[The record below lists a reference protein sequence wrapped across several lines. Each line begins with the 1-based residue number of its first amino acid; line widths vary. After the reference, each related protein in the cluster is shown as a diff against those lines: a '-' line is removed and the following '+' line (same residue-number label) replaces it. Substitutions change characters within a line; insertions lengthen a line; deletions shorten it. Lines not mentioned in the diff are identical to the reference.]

1 MDCGPEFSPRSNN
14 WQSLCE
20 TGIPA
25 EPASL
30 RTRSREDSS
39 SSSPNSA
46 RRFPHSSQRDS
57 EEDKAISQPLKA
69 ERTVAR
75 RNTAFHGHTK
85 GFFLPGNYENFLLP
99 WLMTPSFPRGL
110 NHREQVHLQALI
122 HQVWARHT
130 AVIQTTLCLLA
141 AYGAARK
148 RDKEETLGR

>member
-1 MDCGPEFSPRSNN
+1 MWTGRSPQGVTTVRTSARWASRRN
-14 WQSLCE
+14 Q
-20 TGIPA
+20 
-25 EPASL
+25 PASGPAPEKTGAPPAPTQHADSH
-30 RTRSREDSS
+30 TR
-39 SSSPNSA
+39 PNEI
-46 RRFPHSSQRDS
+46 RRKIRR
-57 EEDKAISQPLKA
+57 ISQPLKA

-85 GFFLPGNYENFLLP
+85 GFFPAGNYENFLLP

-110 NHREQVHLQALI
+110 NHREQAHLQALI